1 MPNKILFVTIFC
13 IGIAMC
19 DSMTNNW
26 GVYLAQIN
34 LNLPSTTFPFP
45 NGDYIKLSN
54 GVMIDHKG
62 PFVGA
67 TLSPRIVNGD
77 FNSDDYPDAA
87 VILNVNYIG
96 FYFEKLIFVLL
107 QNYTNGPK
115 VTNGVTVIN

>member
-1 MPNKILFVTIFC
+1 
-13 IGIAMC
+13 MC